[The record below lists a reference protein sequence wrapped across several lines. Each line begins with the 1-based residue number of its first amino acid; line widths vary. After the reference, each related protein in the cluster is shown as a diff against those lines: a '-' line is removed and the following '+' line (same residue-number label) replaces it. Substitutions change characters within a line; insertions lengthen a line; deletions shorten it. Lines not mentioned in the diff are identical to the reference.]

1 MLILHS
7 GDKCTSVTGK
17 SDFVQ
22 SSQLYRKI
30 QLFDDHGMPLH
41 PAQEIQAIEHCYN
54 DLDASLPDPDHT
66 PLSPLPFDCQE
77 VIDEL
82 RALPRMKALFCGNS
96 TQGSMRQA
104 SPYYYARAQT
114 QTLLTNTKFRP
125 HTQGEEGVN

>member
-30 QLFDDHGMPLH
+30 QLFDDHGMPVH

-54 DLDASLPDPDHT
+54 DLYLDASLPDPDHT
-66 PLSPLPFDCQE
+66 PLSSLPFDCQE

-82 RALPRMKALFCGNS
+82 RALPRMKALFCEI
-96 TQGSMRQA
+96 
-104 SPYYYARAQT
+104 
-114 QTLLTNTKFRP
+114 LLRVACVKRHRTTTRGLKPRRS
-125 HTQGEEGVN
+125 